1 MHRRYCTAHPAHAE
15 GRLTGSPTAGFLAD
29 DRCRKLPIAL
39 VSIIGGSSRPM
50 PDFGAIG
57 AVGKSDSKVRL
68 RAESSHFGRI
78 RSQLSRRA
86 VLSGLRQLLSRWI
99 PDSWRGQGF
108 WASYERRAALFP
120 WSASTRRRSPA
131 RSGPVLAGW
140 QFRQRL
146 RPLAAFRGSCPWLV
160 KRPRGHLVWRPI

>member
-50 PDFGAIG
+50 PDCGAIG
-57 AVGKSDSKVRL
+57 VVGKSDSKVRL

-120 WSASTRRRSPA
+120 WVSLNSSQISRQERPCARRMAIQAASTTTRSLP
-131 RSGPVLAGW
+131 
-140 QFRQRL
+140 RL
-146 RPLAAFRGSCPWLV
+146 LPLARKAP
-160 KRPRGHLVWRPI
+160 